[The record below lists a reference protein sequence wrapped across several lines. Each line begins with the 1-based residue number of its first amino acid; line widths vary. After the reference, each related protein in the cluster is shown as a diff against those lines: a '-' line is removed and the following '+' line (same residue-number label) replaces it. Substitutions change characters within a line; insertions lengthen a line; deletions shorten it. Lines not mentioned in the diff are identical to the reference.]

1 MNDFFFGF
9 FYPIRSLNFFFKQPR
24 IILYSMIPMV
34 INLIIYGTILYF
46 CYSWIIGT
54 SGELT
59 GTNSLEATWFQEI
72 LHFFI
77 LIFSFL
83 LLLLVCYFLFITIGG
98 IINAPFAE
106 HISQMVEEIITKTK
120 YDSKLNFLQDAW
132 YSIKAESFKLLF
144 YFSII
149 IPLFFIGF
157 IPMIGSVL
165 ATILGTLFSFF
176 YSALDYLDYPM
187 TRRFYR
193 LKRKIKVTHSGGLL
207 SYGFGCMAFLML
219 FLPVINVFFKPVLVV
234 AGTSLFY
241 ERGFEKQIEDFN
253 K

>member
-9 FYPIRSLNFFFKQPR
+9 FYPIRSLSFFFKQPR

-34 INLIIYGTILYF
+34 INLIIYGTIFYF
-46 CYSWIIGT
+46 SYNWIIGT

-59 GTNSLEATWFQEI
+59 GANSLEATWFQEI

-120 YDSKLNFLQDAW
+120 YDSNLNFLQDAW

-149 IPLFFIGF
+149 IPLFFVGF

-176 YSALDYLDYPM
+176 YNALDYLDYPM

-193 LKRKIKVTHSGGLL
+193 LKKKIKVTHSGGLL

-219 FLPVINVFFKPVLVV
+219 FLPVINVFFRPVLVV

-241 ERGFEKQIEDFN
+241 ERGFEKQIEDFS

>member
-9 FYPIRSLNFFFKQPR
+9 FYPIRSLSFFFKQPK
-24 IILYSMIPMV
+24 IILYSMIPMF
-34 INLIIYGTILYF
+34 INLIIYGTIFYF
-46 CYSWIIGT
+46 SYSWIIGT

-59 GTNSLEATWFQEI
+59 GANSLGATWFQEI
-72 LHFFI
+72 FHFFI

-83 LLLLVCYFLFITIGG
+83 LLLLVCYFLFIIIGG
-98 IINAPFAE
+98 IIIAPFEE
-106 HISQMVEEIITKTK
+106 HISQMVEEIIIKTK

-149 IPLFFIGF
+149 IPLFFVGF

-176 YSALDYLDYPM
+176 YNALDYLDYPM
-187 TRRFYR
+187 TRRFYH
-193 LKRKIKVTHSGGLL
+193 LKKKIKVTHSGGLL
-207 SYGFGCMAFLML
+207 TYGFGCMAFLML
-219 FLPVINVFFKPVLVV
+219 FLPVVNIFFKPVLVV